1 MLPAARKRRSLRAA
15 ASVIAPSCVGS
26 RIAPGTKPE
35 SASRSTTKNEMD
47 NAATPAWPARN
58 GAVVEQLIARLSG
71 LGAEL
76 LALSASQAARIAELS
91 PSQQESAV
99 NLIHYLALRRHDLR
113 PLQEQLAS
121 LGLSSLGRAESN
133 VLGNLD
139 AVLGILLHL
148 AGRDAGREPLGGKAF
163 DYQAGRRLLD
173 MHTQQLLGA
182 EPQQRSVRIMVTA
195 PTEAAH
201 DYSLMKAMLA
211 GGMDC
216 LRINCAHDDRPLWDA
231 MVTKLRQAQRELAKP
246 CRILMDLAGPKLRT
260 GAIEAGPQVLK
271 VRPRRNELGRVLAPA
286 RLWLRPAGDEA
297 KPPAPA
303 DACVS
308 LPADWLER
316 TQEGD
321 VIELVDAR
329 GAARALIIA
338 SVVGPSRW
346 AELSQT
352 AYLLPE
358 TQLRRKADASGKPSE
373 RPRTVPVGELEAI
386 SQAIHLGRGDS
397 LVLTRSPAPGHPARY
412 DERGKLVEPAAI
424 PCTLPDV
431 FADVHPG
438 ERILFDDGK
447 VGGVIRAVSSGE
459 LRVEVTETREGG
471 EKLLP
476 DKGINLPD
484 SKMHSPGLTEK
495 DIEDLA
501 FVAGRADLVGLS
513 FVRRDSDI
521 RALQDQLRKLGAGH
535 LGIVLKIETRGAFE
549 HLPDLVLTAMSSPC
563 VGVMIARGDLAVEC
577 GFERLA
583 EVQEE
588 ILWLCEAAHMPV
600 IWATQVLETLAKKG
614 VRSRAEITD
623 AAMGERAECVMLN
636 KGPHILEA
644 IRTLDDILRRMQ
656 AHQSKKRSMLRKL
669 HWLDGPGLSAGAAP
683 ASATDKPQ
691 PVIR

>member
-1 MLPAARKRRSLRAA
+1 
-15 ASVIAPSCVGS
+15 
-26 RIAPGTKPE
+26 
-35 SASRSTTKNEMD
+35 MD
-47 NAATPAWPARN
+47 QVPNPPWPVRN
-58 GAVVEQLIARLSG
+58 GSVVEQLIAKLSG

-76 LALSASQAARIAELS
+76 LALSGSLSARVAELS
-91 PSQQESAV
+91 PSQQQSAV
-99 NLIHYLALRRHDLR
+99 NLIHYLALRRHELR

-133 VLGNLD
+133 VLGNID

-148 AGRDAGREPLGGKAF
+148 AGRDADRQPLGGTAI

-173 MHTQQLLGA
+173 IHTRQLLGA
-182 EPQQRSVRIMVTA
+182 EPPQRSVRIMVTA

-216 LRINCAHDDRPLWDA
+216 LRINCAHDDAQLWDA
-231 MVTKLRQAQRELAKP
+231 MVTKLRQAQRELDKP
-246 CRILMDLAGPKLRT
+246 CRILMDLAGPKVRT
-260 GAIEAGPQVLK
+260 GAIEAGPRVLK
-271 VRPRRNELGRVLAPA
+271 LRPQRNELGRVLAPA
-286 RLWLRPAGDEA
+286 RLWLRPVGDEA
-297 KPPAPA
+297 KPPVAA
-303 DACVS
+303 DACLG
-308 LPADWLER
+308 LPADWLESTR
-316 TQEGD
+316 EGD
-321 VIELVDAR
+321 LIELVDAR
-329 GAARALIIA
+329 GAARTLTIA
-338 SVVGPSRW
+338 SVVGGSRW

-358 TQLRRKADASGKPSE
+358 TQLRRRADDSSKPSE
-373 RPRTVPVGELEAI
+373 RPRTVPVGELAATSRAI
-386 SQAIHLGRGDS
+386 QVNKGDS
-397 LVLTRSPAPGHPARY
+397 LVLTRGAAPGHPARY
-412 DERGKLVEPAAI
+412 DERGRLVEAAAI
-424 PCTLPDV
+424 PCSLPDV

-438 ERILFDDGK
+438 ERILLDDGK
-447 VGGVIRAVSSGE
+447 IGGVIRAVSTGE
-459 LRVEVTETREGG
+459 LRVEITETQEGG
-471 EKLLP
+471 GKLQP

-484 SKMHSPGLTEK
+484 SKLHLPGLTDK

-501 FVAGRADLVGLS
+501 FVARRADLVGLS
-513 FVRRDSDI
+513 FVQRDTDI
-521 RALQDQLRKLGAGH
+521 RALQDNLRKLGAGH
-535 LGIVLKIETRGAFE
+535 LGIVLKIETRAAFD
-549 HLPDLVLTAMSSPC
+549 HLPDLMLTAMSSPC

-614 VRSRAEITD
+614 LRSRAEITD

-644 IRTLDDILRRMQ
+644 IKTLDDILRRMQ

-669 HWLDGPGLSAGAAP
+669 HWLDGPGLSADAAHG
-683 ASATDKPQ
+683 SAANESQ
-691 PVIR
+691 PVIT